1 MQGVAYEVR
10 TQVYEGPLDVL
21 LRLVDERRVD
31 LYELRLSEIVDAFLA
46 EIERLQAVDLELATE
61 FLVVA
66 ATLLEWK
73 CRRLLPVEDDED
85 EDGLALSET
94 RDHLLAR
101 LVECSTFAAAARRL
115 AELEASA
122 RRCVARR
129 AGPDES
135 FAGLLPDLLEGLT
148 PEDLARAARRVLVER
163 AEPRVETEHVLV
175 DELTV
180 AELLGSLLA
189 RLEAVGG
196 PITFRRLVGE
206 GASRAEVIVS
216 FLALLEL
223 YRHGAVE
230 LEQAV
235 HFGEL
240 EVRWLG
246 GGERVQAAI
255 GELVGGGALGR

>member
-1 MQGVAYEVR
+1 MAYEVR
-10 TQVYEGPLDVL
+10 TEVYEGPVDVL
-21 LRLVDERRVD
+21 LRLVEERRVD

-46 EIERLQAVDLELATE
+46 EVERLQTVDLELATQ

-66 ATLLEWK
+66 ATLVEWK
-73 CRRLLPVEDDED
+73 CRRLLPVEDDE
-85 EDGLALSET
+85 EADGLALSET

-101 LVECSTFAAAARRL
+101 LVECSTFSAAARRL
-115 AELEASA
+115 AELETAA

-129 AGPDES
+129 AGPEES
-135 FAGLLPDLLEGLT
+135 FAGVVPDLLEGLT
-148 PEDLARAARRVLVER
+148 PDDLARAARRVLVAR
-163 AEPRVETEHVLV
+163 PVPRVETEHVLV

-180 AELLGSLLA
+180 AALLGSLVA
-189 RLEAVGG
+189 RLEAAGG
-196 PITFRRLVGE
+196 PVAFRRLVGE

-235 HFGEL
+235 NFGTL

-246 GGERVQAAI
+246 GGARVQAAI
-255 GELVGGGALGR
+255 GELVGRGAPGR